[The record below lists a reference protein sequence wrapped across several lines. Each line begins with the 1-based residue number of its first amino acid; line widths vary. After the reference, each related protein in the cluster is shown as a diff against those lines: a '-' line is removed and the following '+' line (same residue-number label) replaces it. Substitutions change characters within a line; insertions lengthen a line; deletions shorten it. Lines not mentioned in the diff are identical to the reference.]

1 MLLFVYFNFVI
12 SNMTTSETK
21 NMFISKDND
30 KDKLSYGP
38 IKKSTRKI
46 KEISYYQDEKFT
58 HYKRSKKQIN
68 NMTDEVIESKKAPPT
83 QDEMRERNVE
93 SITNIFRKYIKESL
107 DSANLQIDRENSRV
121 TSLVKSMKNSFS
133 LRKKVY
139 VSNNMGFLV
148 SSSDG
153 KQTYNVEPKA
163 DADTLKYTCN
173 CGTNYQDSERTSC
186 KHCGAVIFYNFDN
199 YLNHYLNNKQNII
212 LQLHHLQNQLKKVDF
227 EEEVVKAD
235 KMKITKEVE
244 KEVPIEKDDTDFF
257 SFILKNKNLL
267 KIS

>member
-1 MLLFVYFNFVI
+1 
-12 SNMTTSETK
+12 MTTSETK